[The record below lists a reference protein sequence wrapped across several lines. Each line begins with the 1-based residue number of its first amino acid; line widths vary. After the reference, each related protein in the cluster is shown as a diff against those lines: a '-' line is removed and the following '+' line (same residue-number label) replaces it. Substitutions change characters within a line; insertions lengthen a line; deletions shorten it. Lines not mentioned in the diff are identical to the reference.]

1 MTQSQTAKFGLGQI
15 VRHREESFRG
25 VVVDVDA
32 RYAGPAN
39 EPGPHQR
46 DQPFYRILAMGMDT
60 GFLVY
65 AAEDVLEHDPDIA
78 PLSESDQA
86 HWFSMDA
93 DGHIA
98 PRAQPIH

>member
-1 MTQSQTAKFGLGQI
+1 MTQSLTAKFGLGQI

-32 RYAGPAN
+32 VYAGPAG
-39 EPGPHQR
+39 EPGPDQR
-46 DQPFYRILAMGMDT
+46 DQPFYRILAMGMEA

-65 AAEDVLEHDPDIA
+65 AAENVLEHDPNVT
-78 PLSESDQA
+78 PLSAADQA
-86 HWFSMDA
+86 HWFTMD
-93 DGHIA
+93 DSGRIA